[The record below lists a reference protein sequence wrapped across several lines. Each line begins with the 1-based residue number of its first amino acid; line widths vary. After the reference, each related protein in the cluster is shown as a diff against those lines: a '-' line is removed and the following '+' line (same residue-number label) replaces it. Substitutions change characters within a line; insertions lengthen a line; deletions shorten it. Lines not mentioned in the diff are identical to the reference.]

1 MCQKFIKIGVDFMIY
16 IGFDIAKENHY
27 ASIADSNGEVIQE
40 AFLVKNSSNGFNYF
54 MDKLKE
60 HNININDC
68 LVGMESTGHY
78 GENLIQFLHNKGFK
92 LGIIN
97 PIQTDALRNSNIR
110 KTKTDKIDTYLII
123 QSLMLKHY
131 TPFVQKDIKIL
142 ELRSLC
148 RHRDDVLKYR
158 TKLKVRLVSFV
169 DQLFPELYL
178 VFNSIHLKSCYAL
191 LSTYSSPKDIS
202 STRIDAITN
211 VLSKASKGHFSIEK
225 AKQLKELAKTSIGVN
240 NSSLSI
246 QIKHSLKQIELLD
259 EQIKELDNKIKEI
272 MDELN
277 SVILT
282 IPGISYTLGSIIL
295 SEIGN
300 IDKFASP
307 TKLLAFE
314 GLDPS
319 VKQSGNFNATII
331 KMSKRGS
338 KLLRYAMLRAS
349 GLIIWNSET
358 FKEYYNRKLAQGK
371 THNNAVCHISHK
383 LTRVIFHMLK
393 ENVEFK
399 EQLEK

>member
-1 MCQKFIKIGVDFMIY
+1 MYY

-27 ASIADSNGEVIQE
+27 ASIANSYGEVIQE
-40 AFLVKNSSNGFNYF
+40 AFLVKNSINGFNFF

-60 HNININDC
+60 KNIRISDC

-78 GENLIQFLHNKGFK
+78 GENLIQFLHNKGFNI
-92 LGIIN
+92 GIIN

-123 QSLMLKHY
+123 QSLMLKHF
-131 TPFVQKDIKIL
+131 TPFVSKDIKIL

-158 TKLKVRLVSFV
+158 SKLKVRLVAFV
-169 DQLFPELYL
+169 DQIFPELNF
-178 VFNSIHLKSCYAL
+178 VFNSIHLKSCYAI
-191 LSTYSSPKDIS
+191 LSTYPSPKDIA
-202 STRIDAITN
+202 STRVDAIAN
-211 VLSKASKGHFSIEK
+211 LLSKASKGHFSLDK
-225 AKQLKELAKTSIGVN
+225 AHKLKELAKSSIGVN

-259 EQIKELDNKIKEI
+259 EQLKEIDLKIKEI

-358 FKEYYNRKLAQGK
+358 YNTYYNRKLAQGK
-371 THNNAVCHISHK
+371 SHNNAVCHVAHK

-399 EQLEK
+399 EQLEN

>member
-1 MCQKFIKIGVDFMIY
+1 MYY

-27 ASIADSNGEVIQE
+27 ASIANSNGEVIQE
-40 AFLVKNSSNGFNYF
+40 AFLVKNSINGFNYF

-60 HNININDC
+60 HNINISDC

-78 GENLIQFLHNKGFK
+78 GENLIQFLHSKEFNIGV
-92 LGIIN
+92 IN

-131 TPFVQKDIKIL
+131 TPFVAKDIKIL

-158 TKLKVRLVSFV
+158 TKLKVRLVGFI
-169 DQLFPELYL
+169 DQLFPELTL
-178 VFNSIHLKSCYAL
+178 IFNSVHLKSCYAL
-191 LSTYSSPKDIS
+191 LSTYTSPKDVVS
-202 STRIDAITN
+202 VRVDAITN
-211 VLSKASKGHFSIEK
+211 LLNKASKGHFSLEK
-225 AKQLKELAKTSIGVN
+225 AKQLKELAKSSIGVN

-246 QIKHSLKQIELLD
+246 QIKHSIKQIELLD
-259 EQIKELDNKIKEI
+259 EQIKEIDLKIKEI

-314 GLDPS
+314 GLDPA

-349 GLIIWNSET
+349 GLIIFNSET
-358 FKEYYNRKLAQGK
+358 YNAYYNRKLAQGK
-371 THNNAVCHISHK
+371 SHNNVVCHVAHK

-393 ENVEFK
+393 NNVEFK
-399 EQLEK
+399 EQLEN

>member
-1 MCQKFIKIGVDFMIY
+1 MYYV
-16 IGFDIAKENHY
+16 GFDIAKENHY
-27 ASIADSNGEVIQE
+27 ASIANSNGEVIQE
-40 AFLVKNSSNGFNYF
+40 AFLVKNSNNGFNYF

-60 HNININDC
+60 NNINISDC

-92 LGIIN
+92 IGIIN

-131 TPFVQKDIKIL
+131 TPFVSKDIKIL

-158 TKLKVRLVSFV
+158 TKLKVRLVAFV
-169 DQLFPELYL
+169 DQLFPELNL
-178 VFNSIHLKSCYAL
+178 VFNSIHLKSCYKL
-191 LSTYSSPKDIS
+191 LSTYPSPKDIA
-202 STRIDAITN
+202 STRVDAIAN
-211 VLSKASKGHFSIEK
+211 LLNKASKGHFSLEK
-225 AKQLKELAKTSIGVN
+225 AQQLKELAKSSIGVN

-259 EQIKELDNKIKEI
+259 DQLKELDLKIKEM
-272 MDELN
+272 MDEIN

-314 GLDPS
+314 ELDPS

-338 KLLRYAMLRAS
+338 KFLRYAMLRAS

-358 FKEYYNRKLAQGK
+358 YNTYYNKKLAQGK
-371 THNNAVCHISHK
+371 SHNNAVCHVAHK

-399 EQLEK
+399 EQLEN

>member
-1 MCQKFIKIGVDFMIY
+1 MIY

-27 ASIADSNGEVIQE
+27 ASIADSDGKIIQK

-54 MDKLKE
+54 IDKLKE
-60 HNININDC
+60 HNISISDC

-78 GENLIQFLHNKGFK
+78 GENLIQFLHNKGFNI
-92 LGIIN
+92 GIIN
-97 PIQTDALRNSNIR
+97 PIQTDALRKSNIR

-131 TPFVQKDIKIL
+131 TPFVPNDIKLL

-158 TKLKVRLVSFV
+158 TKLKVRLVAFV
-169 DQLFPELYL
+169 DQLFPELNL
-178 VFNSIHLKSCYAL
+178 IFNSIHLKSCYAL
-191 LSTYSSPKDIS
+191 LSSYPNPKDIA

-211 VLSKASKGHFSIEK
+211 LLSKASKGHFTLEK
-225 AKQLKELAKTSIGVN
+225 ALKLKELAKSSIGVN

-246 QIKHSLKQIELLD
+246 QIKHSIKQIELLD
-259 EQIKELDNKIKEI
+259 EQLKELDSNIKEI

-319 VKQSGNFNATII
+319 VRQSGNFNATII

-358 FKEYYNRKLAQGK
+358 YNAYYNRKLAQGK
-371 THNNAVCHISHK
+371 SHNNTVCHVAHK

-399 EQLEK
+399 EQLEN

>member
-1 MCQKFIKIGVDFMIY
+1 MYY

-27 ASIADSNGEVIQE
+27 ASIANSNGDVIQE
-40 AFLVKNSSNGFNYF
+40 AFLVKNSNNGFNFF

-60 HNININDC
+60 NNINISDC

-78 GENLIQFLHNKGFK
+78 GENLIQFLHNKGFNI
-92 LGIIN
+92 GIIN

-123 QSLMLKHY
+123 QSLMLKHF
-131 TPFVQKDIKIL
+131 TPFVAKDIKIL

-158 TKLKVRLVSFV
+158 SKLKVRLVAFV
-169 DQLFPELYL
+169 DQLFPELNL
-178 VFNSIHLKSCYAL
+178 IFNSIHLKSCYVL
-191 LSTYSSPKDIS
+191 LSTYSSPKDIA
-202 STRIDAITN
+202 STRVDAIAN
-211 VLSKASKGHFSIEK
+211 LLNKASKGHFSLEK
-225 AKQLKELAKTSIGVN
+225 AQQLKELAKSSIGVN

-259 EQIKELDNKIKEI
+259 EQLKELDLKIKEM
-272 MDELN
+272 MDEIN

-319 VKQSGNFNATII
+319 VKQSGNFNATIV

-358 FKEYYNRKLAQGK
+358 YSVYYNRKLAQGK
-371 THNNAVCHISHK
+371 SHNNAVCHVAHK

-399 EQLEK
+399 EQLEN

>member
-1 MCQKFIKIGVDFMIY
+1 MFY

-27 ASIADSNGEVIQE
+27 ASIANSNGEVIQE
-40 AFLVKNSSNGFNYF
+40 AFLVKNSNNGFNYF

-60 HNININDC
+60 HNINISDC

-78 GENLIQFLHNKGFK
+78 GENLIQFLHNKGFNI
-92 LGIIN
+92 GVIN

-131 TPFVQKDIKIL
+131 TSFVSKDIKIL

-148 RHRDDVLKYR
+148 RHRDDILKYR
-158 TKLKVRLVSFV
+158 TKLKVRLVAFV
-169 DQLFPELYL
+169 DQLFPELNL
-178 VFNSIHLKSCYAL
+178 IFNSIHLKSCYEL
-191 LSTYSSPKDIS
+191 LSTYPSPKDIA
-202 STRIDAITN
+202 STRVDAIAN
-211 VLSKASKGHFSIEK
+211 LLNKASKGHFSIEK
-225 AKQLKELAKTSIGVN
+225 AHQLKELAKSSIGIN

-246 QIKHSLKQIELLD
+246 QIKHSIKQIELLD
-259 EQIKELDNKIKEI
+259 EQIKEIDVKIKEI

-349 GLIIWNSET
+349 GLIIFNSET
-358 FKEYYNRKLAQGK
+358 YNTYYNRKLAQGK
-371 THNNAVCHISHK
+371 THNNVVCHVAHK

-393 ENVEFK
+393 NNVEFK
-399 EQLEK
+399 EQLEN

>member
-1 MCQKFIKIGVDFMIY
+1 MIY

-27 ASIADSNGEVIQE
+27 ASIANSNGEVIQE

-60 HNININDC
+60 HNINISDC
-68 LVGMESTGHY
+68 LVGLESTGHY
-78 GENLIQFLHNKGFK
+78 GENLIQFLHDKGFN

-131 TPFVQKDIKIL
+131 TPFVPKDIKIL

-148 RHRDDVLKYR
+148 RHRDDILKYR
-158 TKLKVRLVSFV
+158 TKLKVRLVAFV
-169 DQLFPELYL
+169 DQIFPELNL
-178 VFNSIHLKSCYAL
+178 IFNSIHLKSCYTL
-191 LSTYSSPKDIS
+191 LSTYPNPKDIA

-211 VLSKASKGHFSIEK
+211 LLSKASKGHFSLEK
-225 AKQLKELAKTSIGVN
+225 AKQLKELAKSSIGVN

-246 QIKHSLKQIELLD
+246 QIKHSIKQIELLD
-259 EQIKELDNKIKEI
+259 EQLKELDSKIKEI

-282 IPGISYTLGSIIL
+282 VPGISYTLGYIIL
-295 SEIGN
+295 SEIGS

-358 FKEYYNRKLAQGK
+358 YNDYYNRKLSQGK
-371 THNNAVCHISHK
+371 SHNNAVCHVAHK

-399 EQLEK
+399 EQLEN

>member
-1 MCQKFIKIGVDFMIY
+1 MIY

-27 ASIADSNGEVIQE
+27 ASIANSDGEVIQE
-40 AFLVKNSSNGFNYF
+40 AFLVKNSIKGFNFF
-54 MDKLKE
+54 MDMLKN
-60 HNININDC
+60 HNIDISNC

-78 GENLIQFLHNKGFK
+78 GENLIQFLHNKDFNI
-92 LGIIN
+92 GIIN

-131 TPFVQKDIKIL
+131 TPFVAKDIKIL

-158 TKLKVRLVSFV
+158 SKLKVRLVSFI
-169 DQLFPELYL
+169 DQLFPELNL
-178 VFNSIHLKSCYAL
+178 IFNSIHLKSCYAL
-191 LSTYSSPKDIS
+191 LMAYPSPKDIA
-202 STRIDAITN
+202 STRVDAIAN
-211 VLSKASKGHFSIEK
+211 ILNKASKGHFSLEK
-225 AKQLKELAKTSIGVN
+225 AQKLKELAKSSIGVN

-259 EQIKELDNKIKEI
+259 EQLKELDLKIKEM

-300 IDKFASP
+300 IDKFTSP

-331 KMSKRGS
+331 RMSKRGS

-358 FKEYYNRKLAQGK
+358 YNTYYNRKLAQGK
-371 THNNAVCHISHK
+371 THNNAVCHVAHK

-393 ENVEFK
+393 ENIEFK
-399 EQLEK
+399 EQLEN

>member
-1 MCQKFIKIGVDFMIY
+1 MFY

-27 ASIADSNGEVIQE
+27 ASITDSNGEIIQE
-40 AFLVKNSSNGFNYF
+40 AFLVKNSINGFNFF

-60 HNININDC
+60 KNISISAC

-78 GENLIQFLHNKGFK
+78 GENLIQFLNNKGFNI
-92 LGIIN
+92 GIIN

-131 TPFVQKDIKIL
+131 TPFISKDIKIL

-158 TKLKVRLVSFV
+158 SKLKVRLVSFV
-169 DQLFPELYL
+169 DQLFPELNL
-178 VFNSIHLKSCYAL
+178 IFNSIHLKSCYAL
-191 LSTYSSPKDIS
+191 LSTYPNPKDIA
-202 STRIDAITN
+202 STRVDAIAN
-211 VLSKASKGHFSIEK
+211 LLSKASKGHFSLDK
-225 AKQLKELAKTSIGVN
+225 AQKLKELAKSSIGVN

-259 EQIKELDNKIKEI
+259 EQLKEIDLKIKEI
-272 MDELN
+272 MDGLN

-307 TKLLAFE
+307 NKLLAFE

-319 VKQSGNFNATII
+319 VRQSGNFNATIV

-358 FKEYYNRKLAQGK
+358 YNAYYNRKLAQGK
-371 THNNAVCHISHK
+371 SHNNAVCHVAHK

-393 ENVEFK
+393 ENIEFK
-399 EQLEK
+399 EQLEN

>member
-1 MCQKFIKIGVDFMIY
+1 MVY
-16 IGFDIAKENHY
+16 IGIDIAKENHY
-27 ASIADSNGEVIQE
+27 ASFADSNGEVIQE
-40 AFLVKNSSNGFNYF
+40 AFLVKNSINGFNYI
-54 MDKLKE
+54 MNKLEE
-60 HNININDC
+60 HNINIDDC

-78 GENLIQFLHNKGFK
+78 GESLIHFLHNKGFNI
-92 LGIIN
+92 GIIN

-131 TPFVQKDIKIL
+131 TPFVAKDIKIL

-158 TKLKVRLVSFV
+158 TKLKVRLVTFV
-169 DQLFPELYL
+169 DQLFPELNL
-178 VFNSIHLKSCYAL
+178 VFNSVHLKSCYAL
-191 LSTYSSPKDIS
+191 LSAYPSPKEIA
-202 STRIDAITN
+202 STRVDAIAN
-211 VLSKASKGHFSIEK
+211 LLSKASKGHFSLEK
-225 AKQLKELAKTSIGVN
+225 AQTLKELAKKSIGVN

-259 EQIKELDNKIKEI
+259 SQIKDIDIKIKEI

-282 IPGISYTLGSIIL
+282 IPGISYTLGAIIL

-300 IDKFASP
+300 IDKFASS

-314 GLDPS
+314 GLDPC
-319 VKQSGNFNATII
+319 VKQSGNFNATIV

-338 KLLRYAMLRAS
+338 KLLRYAILRAS

-358 FKEYYNRKLAQGK
+358 YNTYYNRKLSQGK
-371 THNNAVCHISHK
+371 SHNNAVCHVAHK

-393 ENVEFK
+393 ENIDFK
-399 EQLEK
+399 EQLEN

>member
-1 MCQKFIKIGVDFMIY
+1 MVY
-16 IGFDIAKENHY
+16 IGIDIAKENHY
-27 ASIADSNGEVIQE
+27 ASFADSNGEVIQE
-40 AFLVKNSSNGFNYF
+40 AFLVKNSINGFNYI
-54 MDKLKE
+54 MNKLEE
-60 HNININDC
+60 HNINIDDC

-78 GENLIQFLHNKGFK
+78 GESLIHFLHNKGFNI
-92 LGIIN
+92 GIIN

-131 TPFVQKDIKIL
+131 TPFVAKDIKIL

-158 TKLKVRLVSFV
+158 TKLKVRLVTFV
-169 DQLFPELYL
+169 DQLFPELNL
-178 VFNSIHLKSCYAL
+178 VFYSVHLKSCYAL
-191 LSTYSSPKDIS
+191 LSAYPSPKEIA
-202 STRIDAITN
+202 STRVDAIAN
-211 VLSKASKGHFSIEK
+211 LLSKASKGHFSLEK
-225 AKQLKELAKTSIGVN
+225 AQTLKELAKKSIGVN

-259 EQIKELDNKIKEI
+259 SQIKDIDLKIKEI

-282 IPGISYTLGSIIL
+282 IPGISYTLGAIIL

-300 IDKFASP
+300 IDKFASS

-314 GLDPS
+314 GLDPC

-338 KLLRYAMLRAS
+338 KLLRYAILRAS

-358 FKEYYNRKLAQGK
+358 YNAYYNRKLSQGK
-371 THNNAVCHISHK
+371 SHNNAV
-383 LTRVIFHMLK
+383 
-393 ENVEFK
+393 
-399 EQLEK
+399 

>member
-1 MCQKFIKIGVDFMIY
+1 MYY

-27 ASIADSNGEVIQE
+27 ASIANSNGEVIQE
-40 AFLVKNSSNGFNYF
+40 AFLVKNSNNGFNFF

-60 HNININDC
+60 NNINIPDC

-78 GENLIQFLHNKGFK
+78 GENLIQFLHNKGFNI
-92 LGIIN
+92 GIIN

-131 TPFVQKDIKIL
+131 TPFVAKDIKIL

-158 TKLKVRLVSFV
+158 SKLKVRLVAFV
-169 DQLFPELYL
+169 DQLFPELNL
-178 VFNSIHLKSCYAL
+178 IFNSIHLKSCYAL
-191 LSTYSSPKDIS
+191 LSTYSSPKDIA
-202 STRIDAITN
+202 STRVDAIAN
-211 VLSKASKGHFSIEK
+211 LLNKASKGHFSLEK
-225 AKQLKELAKTSIGVN
+225 AQQLKELAKSSIGVN

-259 EQIKELDNKIKEI
+259 EQLKELDLKIKEM
-272 MDELN
+272 MDEIN

-319 VKQSGNFNATII
+319 VKQSGNFNATIV

-358 FKEYYNRKLAQGK
+358 YNIYYNRKLAQGK
-371 THNNAVCHISHK
+371 SHNNAVCHVAHK

-399 EQLEK
+399 EQLEN

>member
-1 MCQKFIKIGVDFMIY
+1 MFY

-27 ASIADSNGEVIQE
+27 ASVANSNGDIIID
-40 AFLVKNSSNGFNYF
+40 AFLVKNSFNGFEFF
-54 MDKLKE
+54 MNKLKE
-60 HNININDC
+60 HNIPISES
-68 LVGMESTGHY
+68 LVGLESTGHY
-78 GENLIQFLHNKGFK
+78 GENLINFLHNKGFNI
-92 LGIIN
+92 GIIN
-97 PIQTDALRNSNIR
+97 PIQTDALRSSNIR
-110 KTKTDKIDTYLII
+110 KTKTDKIDTKLVI

-131 TPFVQKDIKIL
+131 TPFVSKDIRIL

-158 TKLKVRLVSFV
+158 SKLKTRLVAFV
-169 DQLFPELYL
+169 DQLFPELNL
-178 VFNSIHLKSCYAL
+178 IFNSIHQKSCYTL
-191 LSTYSSPKDIS
+191 LSTYPTPQDVSN
-202 STRIDAITN
+202 TRIDALTN
-211 VLSKASKGHFSIEK
+211 LLRKASKGHFGLDK
-225 AKQLKELAKTSIGVN
+225 ATKLKELAKSSIGVN

-246 QIKHSLKQIELLD
+246 QIKHSLKQIDLLD
-259 EQIKELDNKIKEI
+259 NQIKEIDLKIKEI

-300 IDKFASP
+300 IDKFTSP

-319 VKQSGNFNATII
+319 VKQSGNFNAIII

-358 FKEYYNRKLAQGK
+358 YNAYYNRKLAQGK
-371 THNNAVCHISHK
+371 THNNAVCHVAHK

-393 ENVEFK
+393 ENIEFK
-399 EQLEK
+399 EQLEN

>member
-1 MCQKFIKIGVDFMIY
+1 MIY

-27 ASIADSNGEVIQE
+27 ASVANSDGEVIIE
-40 AFLVKNSSNGFNYF
+40 AFLVKNSYLGFNYF
-54 MDKLKE
+54 LDKLSE
-60 HNININDC
+60 HNINITDC
-68 LVGMESTGHY
+68 LIGMESTGHY
-78 GENLIQFLHNKGFK
+78 GENLINFLHNKGFNI
-92 LGIIN
+92 GIIN

-131 TPFVQKDIKIL
+131 TPFISKDIKIL

-158 TKLKVRLVSFV
+158 SKLKVRLVAFI
-169 DQLFPELYL
+169 DQLFPKLNL
-178 VFNSIHLKSCYAL
+178 IFNSIHQKSCYAL
-191 LSTYSSPKDIS
+191 LSTYTSPIDIA
-202 STRIDAITN
+202 STRVDAIAN
-211 VLSKASKGHFSIEK
+211 LLRKASKGHFGLEK
-225 AKQLKELAKTSIGVN
+225 ASKLKELAKSSIGIN

-259 EQIKELDNKIKEI
+259 SQIKDIDIKIKEI
-272 MDELN
+272 MNDLN

-300 IDKFASP
+300 IEKFSSP
-307 TKLLAFE
+307 NKLLAFE

-319 VKQSGNFNATII
+319 VKQSGNFNATIV

-358 FKEYYNRKLAQGK
+358 FNTYYTKKLSQGK
-371 THNNAVCHISHK
+371 SHNNAVCHVAHK
-383 LTRVIFHMLK
+383 LTRIIFHMLK

-399 EQLEK
+399 EQL

>member
-1 MCQKFIKIGVDFMIY
+1 MFY

-27 ASIADSNGEVIQE
+27 ASVANSNGEVLIE
-40 AFLVKNSSNGFNYF
+40 AFLVKNSLNGFNFF

-60 HNININDC
+60 HNISISDC

-78 GENLIQFLHNKGFK
+78 GENLINFLHNNGFK
-92 LGIIN
+92 IGIIN

-131 TPFVQKDIKIL
+131 TPFVEKDIKIL
-142 ELRSLC
+142 QLRSLC
-148 RHRDDVLKYR
+148 RHRDDVVKYR
-158 TKLKVRLVSFV
+158 TKLKVRLVAFI
-169 DQLFPELYL
+169 DQLFPELNL
-178 VFNSIHLKSCYAL
+178 IFNSVHQKSCYAL
-191 LSTYSSPKDIS
+191 LSVYPNPKDIA
-202 STRIDAITN
+202 STRVDA
-211 VLSKASKGHFSIEK
+211 LSNLLNKASRGRFGLDK
-225 AKQLKELAKTSIGVN
+225 ATKLKELAKSSIGVN

-246 QIKHSLKQIELLD
+246 QIKHSLKQIELLN
-259 EQIKELDNKIKEI
+259 EQIDEIDSSIKEI

-282 IPGISYTLGSIIL
+282 IPGISYILGAIII

-300 IDKFASP
+300 IDKFSSP
-307 TKLLAFE
+307 CKLLAFA

-319 VKQSGNFNATII
+319 VKQSGNFNATIV

-338 KLLRYAMLRAS
+338 KLLRYALLRAS
-349 GLIIWNSET
+349 GIIIWNSET
-358 FKEYYNRKLAQGK
+358 YNAYYNRKLSQGK
-371 THNNAVCHISHK
+371 SHNNTVCHVAHK

-393 ENVEFK
+393 DNVKFK
-399 EQLEK
+399 EQL

>member
-1 MCQKFIKIGVDFMIY
+1 MYY

-27 ASIADSNGEVIQE
+27 ASIANSNGEVIQK
-40 AFLVKNSSNGFNYF
+40 AFLVKNSIKGFNYF

-60 HNININDC
+60 HNINISDC

-78 GENLIQFLHNKGFK
+78 GENLIQFLHSKDFNIGV
-92 LGIIN
+92 IN

-131 TPFVQKDIKIL
+131 TPFVAKDIKIL

-158 TKLKVRLVSFV
+158 TKLKVRLVGFI
-169 DQLFPELYL
+169 DQLFPELTL
-178 VFNSIHLKSCYAL
+178 IFNSVHLKSCYAL
-191 LSTYSSPKDIS
+191 LSTYTSPKDVVS
-202 STRIDAITN
+202 VRVDAITN
-211 VLSKASKGHFSIEK
+211 LLNKASKGHFSLEK
-225 AKQLKELAKTSIGVN
+225 AKQLKELAKSSIGVN

-246 QIKHSLKQIELLD
+246 QIKHSIKQIELLD
-259 EQIKELDNKIKEI
+259 EQIKEIDLKIKEI

-300 IDKFASP
+300 INKFASS

-319 VKQSGNFNATII
+319 VKQSGNFNATIT

-349 GLIIWNSET
+349 GLIIFNSET
-358 FKEYYNRKLAQGK
+358 YNAYYNRKLAQGK
-371 THNNAVCHISHK
+371 SHNNVVCHVAHK

-393 ENVEFK
+393 NNVEFK
-399 EQLEK
+399 EQLEN

>member
-1 MCQKFIKIGVDFMIY
+1 MIY

-60 HNININDC
+60 HNISISDC

-78 GENLIQFLHNKGFK
+78 GENLIQFLHNNGFDI
-92 LGIIN
+92 GIIN

-131 TPFVQKDIKIL
+131 TPFVPRNIKIL

-148 RHRDDVLKYR
+148 RHRDDILKYR
-158 TKLKVRLVSFV
+158 TKLKVRLVAFV
-169 DQLFPELYL
+169 DQLFPELNL
-178 VFNSIHLKSCYAL
+178 IFNSIHLKSCYAL
-191 LSTYSSPKDIS
+191 LSTYPSPNIIA
-202 STRIDAITN
+202 STRIDAIAN
-211 VLSKASKGHFSIEK
+211 VLSKASKGHFSLEK
-225 AKQLKELAKTSIGVN
+225 AIQLKELAKSSIGVN

-259 EQIKELDNKIKEI
+259 SQLKELDLKIKEI

-277 SVILT
+277 SIILT

-319 VKQSGNFNATII
+319 VKQSGNFNATIV

-338 KLLRYAMLRAS
+338 KLLRYAILRAS

-358 FKEYYNRKLAQGK
+358 FNVYYNKKIAQGK
-371 THNNAVCHISHK
+371 THNNAVCHVAHK

-393 ENVEFK
+393 DNVEFK
-399 EQLEK
+399 EQLEN

>member
-1 MCQKFIKIGVDFMIY
+1 MFY

-27 ASIADSNGEVIQE
+27 ASIADSNAEIIQE
-40 AFLVKNSSNGFNYF
+40 AFLVKNSINGFNFF

-60 HNININDC
+60 KNISTSDC

-78 GENLIQFLHNKGFK
+78 GENLIQFLHNKGFNI
-92 LGIIN
+92 GIIN

-131 TPFVQKDIKIL
+131 TPFVSKDIKIL

-158 TKLKVRLVSFV
+158 SKLKVRLVAFV
-169 DQLFPELYL
+169 DQLFPELNL
-178 VFNSIHLKSCYAL
+178 IFNSIHLKSCYAL
-191 LSTYSSPKDIS
+191 LSTYPSPKDIA
-202 STRIDAITN
+202 STRVDAIAN
-211 VLSKASKGHFSIEK
+211 LLSKASKGHFSLDK
-225 AKQLKELAKTSIGVN
+225 AQKLKELAKSSIGVN

-259 EQIKELDNKIKEI
+259 EQLKEIDLKIKEI
-272 MDELN
+272 MHELN

-319 VKQSGNFNATII
+319 VRQSGNFNATIV

-349 GLIIWNSET
+349 GIIIWNSET
-358 FKEYYNRKLAQGK
+358 YNAYYNRKLAQGK
-371 THNNAVCHISHK
+371 SHNNAVCHVAHK

-393 ENVEFK
+393 ENIEFK
-399 EQLEK
+399 EQLEN

>member
-1 MCQKFIKIGVDFMIY
+1 MYY

-27 ASIADSNGEVIQE
+27 ASIANSNGEVIQE
-40 AFLVKNSSNGFNYF
+40 AFLVKNSNNGFNYF
-54 MDKLKE
+54 MEKLKE
-60 HNININDC
+60 HNINISDC

-78 GENLIQFLHNKGFK
+78 GENLIQFLHNKGFN

-131 TPFVQKDIKIL
+131 TPFVAKDIKIL

-158 TKLKVRLVSFV
+158 TKLKVRLVAFV
-169 DQLFPELYL
+169 DQLFPELNL
-178 VFNSIHLKSCYAL
+178 IFNSIHSKSCYAI
-191 LSTYSSPKDIS
+191 LSTYTSPKNIAS
-202 STRIDAITN
+202 VRVDAIAN
-211 VLSKASKGHFSIEK
+211 LLKKASQGRFSLEK
-225 AKQLKELAKTSIGVN
+225 AQQLKELAKSSIGVK

-259 EQIKELDNKIKEI
+259 DQIKELDLEIKRI
-272 MDELN
+272 MDELK

-282 IPGISYTLGSIIL
+282 IPGISYTLGAIIV

-319 VKQSGNFNATII
+319 VKQSGNFNATTI

-338 KLLRYAMLRAS
+338 KLLRYAILKAS

-358 FKEYYNRKLAQGK
+358 FNIYYNRKLTQGK
-371 THNNAVCHISHK
+371 SHNNAVCHVGHK

-393 ENVEFK
+393 ENIEFK
-399 EQLEK
+399 EQLEN

>member
-1 MCQKFIKIGVDFMIY
+1 MYY

-27 ASIADSNGEVIQE
+27 ASIANSNGEVIQE
-40 AFLVKNSSNGFNYF
+40 AFLVKNSNNGFNFF

-60 HNININDC
+60 NNINIPDC

-78 GENLIQFLHNKGFK
+78 GENLIQFLHNKSFNI
-92 LGIIN
+92 GIIN

-131 TPFVQKDIKIL
+131 TPFVAKDIKIL

-158 TKLKVRLVSFV
+158 SKLKVRLVAFV
-169 DQLFPELYL
+169 DQLFPELNL
-178 VFNSIHLKSCYAL
+178 IFNSIHLKSCYKL
-191 LSTYSSPKDIS
+191 LSTYPSPKDIA
-202 STRIDAITN
+202 STRVDAIAN
-211 VLSKASKGHFSIEK
+211 LLNKASKGHFSLEK
-225 AKQLKELAKTSIGVN
+225 AQQLKELAKSSIGVN

-259 EQIKELDNKIKEI
+259 DQLKELDLKIKEM

-319 VKQSGNFNATII
+319 VKQSGNFNATIV

-358 FKEYYNRKLAQGK
+358 YNTYYNRKLAQGK
-371 THNNAVCHISHK
+371 SHNNVVCHVAHK
-383 LTRVIFHMLK
+383 LTRVIFYMLK
-393 ENVEFK
+393 NNVEFK
-399 EQLEK
+399 EQLEN

>member
-1 MCQKFIKIGVDFMIY
+1 MFY

-40 AFLVKNSSNGFNYF
+40 AFLVKNSINGFNYF
-54 MDKLKE
+54 LDKLKE
-60 HNININDC
+60 NKVNISDC

-78 GENLIQFLHNKGFK
+78 GENLIQFLHNKGFNIA
-92 LGIIN
+92 IIN

-131 TPFVQKDIKIL
+131 TPFVSKDIKIL

-158 TKLKVRLVSFV
+158 SKLKVRLVALV
-169 DQLFPELYL
+169 DQLFPELNL
-178 VFNSIHLKSCYAL
+178 IFNSIHQKSCYTL
-191 LSTYSSPKDIS
+191 LYTYPTPQDVSN
-202 STRIDAITN
+202 TRIDVLTN
-211 VLSKASKGHFSIEK
+211 LLRKASKGHFGLDK
-225 AKQLKELAKTSIGVN
+225 AIKLKELAKSSIGVN

-246 QIKHSLKQIELLD
+246 QIKHSLKQIDLLN
-259 EQIKELDNKIKEI
+259 EQINDIDSKIKEI

-282 IPGISYTLGSIIL
+282 IPGISYTLGSIII

-300 IDKFASP
+300 IDRFSSP
-307 TKLLAFE
+307 CKLLAFA

-319 VKQSGNFNATII
+319 VKQSGNFNATVV

-338 KLLRYAMLRAS
+338 KLLRYALLRAA
-349 GLIIWNSET
+349 GLIIWNSKTYE
-358 FKEYYNRKLAQGK
+358 EYYNRKLSQGK
-371 THNNAVCHISHK
+371 SHNNVVCHIAHK
-383 LTRVIFHMLK
+383 LVRVIFHMFK

-399 EQLEK
+399 EQIEN

>member
-1 MCQKFIKIGVDFMIY
+1 MVY
-16 IGFDIAKENHY
+16 IGIDIAKENHY
-27 ASIADSNGEVIQE
+27 ASFADSNGEVIQE
-40 AFLVKNSSNGFNYF
+40 AFLVKNSINGFNYI
-54 MDKLKE
+54 MNKLEE
-60 HNININDC
+60 HNINIDDC

-78 GENLIQFLHNKGFK
+78 GESLIHFLHNKGFNI
-92 LGIIN
+92 GIIN

-131 TPFVQKDIKIL
+131 TPFVAKDIKIL

-158 TKLKVRLVSFV
+158 TKLKVRLVTFV
-169 DQLFPELYL
+169 DQLFPELNL
-178 VFNSIHLKSCYAL
+178 VFNSVHLKSCYAL
-191 LSTYSSPKDIS
+191 LSAYPSPKEIA
-202 STRIDAITN
+202 STRVDAIAN
-211 VLSKASKGHFSIEK
+211 LLSKASKGHFSLEK
-225 AKQLKELAKTSIGVN
+225 AQTLKELAKKSIGVN

-259 EQIKELDNKIKEI
+259 SQIKDIDLKIKEI

-282 IPGISYTLGSIIL
+282 IPGISYTLGAIIL

-300 IDKFASP
+300 IDKFASS

-314 GLDPS
+314 GLDPC

-338 KLLRYAMLRAS
+338 KLLRNFLKVNPIIMLFAML
-349 GLIIWNSET
+349 LINSLEL
-358 FKEYYNRKLAQGK
+358 FFI
-371 THNNAVCHISHK
+371 C
-383 LTRVIFHMLK
+383 LK
-393 ENVEFK
+393 RI
-399 EQLEK
+399 

>member
-1 MCQKFIKIGVDFMIY
+1 MYY

-40 AFLVKNSSNGFNYF
+40 AFLVKNSINGFNFF
-54 MDKLKE
+54 MDKLVE
-60 HNININDC
+60 HNINISDC

-92 LGIIN
+92 IGIIN

-131 TPFVQKDIKIL
+131 TPFVSKDIKIL

-158 TKLKVRLVSFV
+158 SKLKVRLVAFV
-169 DQLFPELYL
+169 DQLFPELNL
-178 VFNSIHLKSCYAL
+178 IFNSIHLKSCYAL
-191 LSTYSSPKDIS
+191 LSTYPSPKDIA
-202 STRIDAITN
+202 STRVDAIAN
-211 VLSKASKGHFSIEK
+211 LLSKASKGHFSLDK
-225 AKQLKELAKTSIGVN
+225 AQKLKELAKSSIGVA

-259 EQIKELDNKIKEI
+259 NQLKEIDLKIKEI

-358 FKEYYNRKLAQGK
+358 YNAYYNRKLVQGK
-371 THNNAVCHISHK
+371 THNNAVCHVAHK

-393 ENVEFK
+393 ENIEFK
-399 EQLEK
+399 EQLEN

>member
-1 MCQKFIKIGVDFMIY
+1 MIY

-27 ASIADSNGEVIQE
+27 ASIANSDGEVIQE
-40 AFLVKNSSNGFNYF
+40 AFLVKNSIKGFNFF
-54 MDKLKE
+54 MDMLKN
-60 HNININDC
+60 HNIDISNC

-78 GENLIQFLHNKGFK
+78 GENLIQFLHNKDFNI
-92 LGIIN
+92 GIIN

-131 TPFVQKDIKIL
+131 TPFVAKDIKIL

-158 TKLKVRLVSFV
+158 SKLKVRLVAFI
-169 DQLFPELYL
+169 DQLFPELNL
-178 VFNSIHLKSCYAL
+178 IFNSIHLKSCYAL
-191 LSTYSSPKDIS
+191 LMAYPSPKDIA
-202 STRIDAITN
+202 STRVDAIAN
-211 VLSKASKGHFSIEK
+211 ILNKASKGHFSLEK
-225 AKQLKELAKTSIGVN
+225 AQKLKELAKSSIGVN

-259 EQIKELDNKIKEI
+259 EQLKELDLKIKEM

-300 IDKFASP
+300 IDKFTSP

-331 KMSKRGS
+331 RMSKRGS

-358 FKEYYNRKLAQGK
+358 YNTYYNRKLAQGK
-371 THNNAVCHISHK
+371 THNNAVCHVAHK

-393 ENVEFK
+393 ENIEFK
-399 EQLEK
+399 EQLEN